1 MTHGELLSQWASL
14 GRSIRVD
21 PPAVDW
27 TPALRMIAAAEKD
40 AEESRNV
47 LKGLFERSKAEHFPE
62 FGDPLDLDLDFGA
75 HRWLKGS
82 REEAWSDW
90 LAWILEQ
97 KVDGGQVLELFR
109 LDPLL
114 GAGTT
119 CKAKRE
125 VCTPDGRLDMVV
137 RFGAK
142 TLVVEIK
149 TISEV
154 REEQWVNYSAW
165 RKRQDDPFEFV
176 LLLAVDEPDSL
187 PSSRKNTT
195 GRKHGSASEFRGV
208 LARLGRCI
216 FTSSA
221 MMMNRPY

>member
-90 LAWILEQ
+90 LAWILE
-97 KVDGGQVLELFR
+97 
-109 LDPLL
+109 
-114 GAGTT
+114 
-119 CKAKRE
+119 
-125 VCTPDGRLDMVV
+125 
-137 RFGAK
+137 
-142 TLVVEIK
+142 
-149 TISEV
+149 
-154 REEQWVNYSAW
+154 
-165 RKRQDDPFEFV
+165 FV

>member
-1 MTHGELLSQWASL
+1 MTDAGILRQWAVL
-14 GRSIRVD
+14 GRSVRVGSL
-21 PPAVDW
+21 AVDW
-27 TPALRMIAAAEKD
+27 TAAARMIEAAEKD
-40 AEESRNV
+40 AKESRKA
-47 LKGLFERSKAEHFPE
+47 LKGLLERSKTEHFLG
-62 FGDPLDLDLDFGA
+62 FGDPLDLDFGA

-97 KVDGGQVLELFR
+97 KGDGDQVLRLFEM
-109 LDPLL
+109 DPVPV
-114 GAGTT
+114 AGTT

-154 REEQWVNYSAW
+154 REEQFVNYSAW
-165 RKRQDDPFEFV
+165 LKEQNDPFGFV
-176 LLLAVDEPDSL
+176 LLLAVDEPEDL
-187 PSSRKNTT
+187 PAKGDRK
-195 GRKHGSASEFRGV
+195 SV
-208 LARLGRCI
+208 V
-216 FTSSA
+216 
-221 MMMNRPY
+221 